1 MGVRRPYCPCR
12 DTTQRCVYDVLEVFK
27 KARSQGRDVH
37 SFAVE
42 VSDAVLR
49 RLSQSK
55 QFSIVDV
62 GIRAMVAIN
71 AATGR
76 CADAW
81 SAGGTVF
88 EMVHRFRAA
97 EMALA
102 IALAYGLRVALA
114 CGALPIITLQDFT
127 ARIEKGLCLSQV
139 HAPQP
144 MPTVRSYEVVVS
156 SCAFFDCNL
165 DVRSLCPACLAHL
178 QRCLSQVHAAQPVSK
193 PFPAPRAAARASSA
207 GAAQDSR
214 RGDK

>member
-62 GIRAMVAIN
+62 GIRVMVAIN

-76 CADAW
+76 
-81 SAGGTVF
+81 F
-88 EMVHRFRAA
+88 
-97 EMALA
+97 
-102 IALAYGLRVALA
+102 Y
-114 CGALPIITLQDFT
+114 
-127 ARIEKGLCLSQV
+127 
-139 HAPQP
+139 
-144 MPTVRSYEVVVS
+144 
-156 SCAFFDCNL
+156 
-165 DVRSLCPACLAHL
+165 
-178 QRCLSQVHAAQPVSK
+178 
-193 PFPAPRAAARASSA
+193 ARASAS
-207 GAAQDSR
+207 DLCCL
-214 RGDK
+214 DLDIKMLLL

>member
-1 MGVRRPYCPCR
+1 MVRRPFCPCR
-12 DTTQRCVYDVLEVFK
+12 DTTQRCVYDVLDVFK
-27 KARSQGRDVH
+27 KARLQGRDVH

-55 QFSIVDV
+55 EPLPKSSMVP
-62 GIRAMVAIN
+62 VAIGAM
-71 AATGR
+71 AAIKATTGR

-81 SAGGTVF
+81 SAGGTMS
-88 EMVHRFRAA
+88 EIVHRVRAA

-102 IALAYGLRVALA
+102 IALAYGLRFALA
-114 CGALPIITLQDFT
+114 CGGLPIITLQEFT
-127 ARIEKGLCLSQV
+127 ARVEKGFRMMV
-139 HAPQP
+139 AEEP
-144 MPTVRSYEVVVS
+144 VRSYEVVVS

-193 PFPAPRAAARASSA
+193 PFPAPRVAARASSA